1 MLEPGK
7 CHIPQKRILDDADA
21 LGGNR
26 SYRDLRYLNWH
37 SVGFYLS
44 LEDVLLALIE
54 DKRKLEAPADADDG
68 YGETEDIAERMVDE
82 FLEDK
87 IQSDMDLVG
96 FLDFGLYS
104 CVAALSACACVPVSS
119 CNGGVFGGHHN
130 SAHPVVAFH
139 ARATRCTLLNA
150 AAEQAE
156 VDLWHHDDEVAVV
169 GSQDIGG
176 LRRFARAVLDLHRTI
191 PADKVQRSG
200 RPERG
205 VSDSQLKLGL

>member
-7 CHIPQKRILDDADA
+7 CRIPPKSILDDADA

-26 SYRDLRYLNWH
+26 SYRDLRYLDWH
-37 SVGFYLS
+37 AVGFYLS

-54 DKRKLEAPADADDG
+54 DAKRKPETLADDD
-68 YGETEDIAERMVDE
+68 GENDDIAERVVDE

-87 IQSDMDLVG
+87 DPSEMDLVG
-96 FLDFGLYS
+96 FLDFGIYS
-104 CVAALSACACVPVSS
+104 CVSALSACSCVPVSS

-150 AAEQAE
+150 AAEEAE

-169 GSQDIGG
+169 GSEDVDG
-176 LRRFARAVLDLHRTI
+176 LRRFARALLDLHRKI
-191 PADKVQRSG
+191 PADKIQRSG
-200 RPERG
+200 QPERS
-205 VSDSQLKLGL
+205 VSDSQLELGLE